1 METKINPS
9 GARVWRWFLALALVT
24 TSAFTAQAQRINH
37 EGRILGAAPSVTTP
51 TLFNTPAADAVVSA
65 MQIMPR
71 DSAWNEDISQR
82 PVLSNSNA
90 MIAQI
95 ISDLSTS
102 RRTLRPFYE
111 MNYVLVPD
119 NQPRLA
125 IPFFNYPDESDLD
138 GGAFPNGNYP
148 IPPNLPIETW
158 PRETGNLTLQQWQQ
172 DVNNT
177 GGDRH
182 AIIVAPGTGSIWE
195 TWLTRLTPNGWE
207 ASNGAKFD
215 LNSNALRPAG
225 WTSADAAGLPMFPAV
240 VRYDECQRGMV
251 EHALRIVVARTRREY
266 IYPATHFASSIPATS
281 VNHPAMGQ
289 RVRLKSSFVI
299 PDSWTIE
306 EKAVL
311 RALKK
316 YGALVADNGNFFS
329 VSVCPDDRFASNAF
343 DHLSTVAID
352 NFEVI
357 QTTGPNEGP
366 RSPGAPTVDAG
377 PDQFIAFP
385 MNAALKGAVI
395 APLGNA
401 AIHWSLYSGPAAV
414 NFGDPSQAST
424 TASFSGPGTY
434 TLLLSANDGVHTVA
448 YDALVLHVTAGDAG
462 TSLGNISTRVNVQ
475 NGQSVS
481 IGGFIIG
488 GNVPKQVIVRAI
500 GPSLTK
506 AGVEGAL
513 ADPVLELRDSSGNL
527 LQANDNWQDT
537 QEQIIRDTTLAPS
550 HNLESAIVSS
560 LPPGAYT
567 AVMNGRNNT
576 TGIGLVEIYDLQRA
590 PSSKLANISTRGLVG
605 TGENVMVGGLIL
617 LGSDPARILFR
628 AIGPSLVGAGI
639 ESPLADPHLELFDAQ
654 GTRIALNNNWKDSQQ
669 ADIQATGAAPAD
681 DAESAILS
689 DLLPGR
695 YTAVVTGVNGGM
707 GTALIEAYYLQ

>member
-1 METKINPS
+1 MENKTKLL
-9 GARVWRWFLALALVT
+9 GAGRWRYALALALVT
-24 TSAFTAQAQRINH
+24 TSAFAAHAQRINH
-37 EGRILGAAPSVTTP
+37 EGRILGPAPSVATP
-51 TLFNTPAADAVVSA
+51 ILFNTSAADGVVSA

-82 PVLSNSNA
+82 PVLSNSSA

-95 ISDLSTS
+95 ISDLSAS

-119 NQPRLA
+119 NQPRIT

-138 GGAFPNGNYP
+138 GGVFPNGSYP

-158 PRETGNLTLQQWQQ
+158 PRGTGNLTLQQWQQ

-182 AIIVAPGTGSIWE
+182 GIIVAPGAGSIWE
-195 TWLTRLTPNGWE
+195 TWLTRLTEDGWE

-215 LNSNALRPAG
+215 LNSNVLRPAG
-225 WTSADAAGLPMFPAV
+225 WTSADAAGLPMFPAL

-266 IYPATHFASSIPATS
+266 IYPATHYASSIPATS
-281 VNHPAMGQ
+281 INHPAMGQ
-289 RVRLKSSFVI
+289 RVRLKSSFAI
-299 PDSWTIE
+299 PDNWTIE

-343 DHLSTVAID
+343 DHLSTIGVD

-377 PDQFIAFP
+377 PDQYMVFP
-385 MNAALKGAVI
+385 MNAPLNGVVV

-401 AIHWSLYSGPAAV
+401 AIQWSLYSGPAAV
-414 NFGDPSQAST
+414 TFADPSDAST
-424 TASFSGPGTY
+424 TAIFTEPGTY
-434 TLLLSANDGVHTVA
+434 TLMLSANDGVHPVA
-448 YDALVLHVTAGDAG
+448 YGAMVVHLAAGA
-462 TSLGNISTRVNVQ
+462 SSMGNISTRVNVQ
-475 NGQSVS
+475 NGQSVA

-500 GPSLTK
+500 GPSL
-506 AGVEGAL
+506 ADVGVVDSL
-513 ADPVLELRDSSGNL
+513 PDPMLELRDSSGNL

-550 HNLESAIVSS
+550 HDLESAIVRS

-567 AVMNGRNNT
+567 AVVSGRNDT
-576 TGIGLVEIYDLQRA
+576 TGIGLVEIYDLQPA

-605 TGENVMVGGLIL
+605 TGENVMIGGLIL
-617 LGSDPARILFR
+617 LGPDPARILFR

-639 ESPLADPHLELFDAQ
+639 ESPLADPQLELFDAQ
-654 GTRIALNNNWKDSQQ
+654 GTRIALNNNWRDSQE
-669 ADIQATGAAPAD
+669 ADIQATGAAPTDA
-681 DAESAILS
+681 AESAILS
-689 DLLPGR
+689 DLAPGN
-695 YTAVVTGVNGGM
+695 YTAVVSGVNGGT